1 MIKSKHQWMKIRM
14 DNDNEDNDD
23 KEYKDDDDGH
33 LVVMMITMLIS
44 SDLFLLFK
52 VFPANFLKKHTILN
66 FLELKT
72 SKI

>member
-1 MIKSKHQWMKIRM
+1 MKIRM

-23 KEYKDDDDGH
+23 KEYKDDDDRH

-52 VFPANFLKKHTILN
+52 VFFANFLKKHHNLE
-66 FLELKT
+66 FLGIENQHDLK
-72 SKI
+72 